1 MPVKKAPVSENYQPA
16 ASPAVSGAADRERL
30 RPGPLAWRPETAE
43 QISDQAAQL
52 FGGNG
57 EFRFFF
63 HQNSILPW
71 SAFQTPATVSP
82 SRLSNVTVN
91 GFLLTSVLYIS
102 SSSDSLESM
111 PEMTLWM

>member
-1 MPVKKAPVSENYQPA
+1 MPVENAPVSENYQLA
-16 ASPAVSGAADRERL
+16 ASPAVSGAADCERL
-30 RPGPLAWRPETAE
+30 RPGPLAWRPETAK
-43 QISDQAAQL
+43 QISDQTAQL
-52 FGGNG
+52 FGRDGKLC
-57 EFRFFF
+57 FFF

-91 GFLLTSVLYIS
+91 GFLLTSVLYIN

-111 PEMTLWM
+111 PEMTFWM

>member
-1 MPVKKAPVSENYQPA
+1 MPVENAPVSENHQFA
-16 ASPAVSGAADRERL
+16 ASPAVSGAADRECL
-30 RPGPLAWRPETAE
+30 RSGPLARRTKATE
-43 QISDQAAQL
+43 QISNQAAQL
-52 FGGNG
+52 FSGYGKL
-57 EFRFFF
+57 RFFF

-102 SSSDSLESM
+102 SSNDSLESI